1 MSFDPYIYIYISG
14 MYFEIKRSSKLE
26 QSPTR
31 QIHCEMWTRV
41 NFQRTVIRYRAISI
55 IMSGG
60 LINFNV
66 LGEKALSFRWNDLLK
81 RIDDIV
87 LRLLIDDDKV

>member
-1 MSFDPYIYIYISG
+1 MDESEFSANSDPISSDFN
-14 MYFEIKRSSKLE
+14 Y
-26 QSPTR
+26 QD
-31 QIHCEMWTRV
+31 
-41 NFQRTVIRYRAISI
+41 
-55 IMSGG
+55 MSGG